1 MEFLAELHVV
11 SASCSTVAHAS
22 AQCRS
27 SAEHDHIITS
37 SHSSSEHS
45 LDGIH
50 RSPHGVRGVR
60 SHCLLVLAQDAQEQ
74 TRSDCINLL
83 GRVDV
88 IIVPSKAHVVAV
100 ASILRAHTCKHR

>member
-1 MEFLAELHVV
+1 MESLAELHVV
-11 SASCSTVAHAS
+11 SASCSIVAHAS
-22 AQCRS
+22 DQCRS

-50 RSPHGVRGVR
+50 RSPHWVR

-74 TRSDCINLL
+74 TRSDGINLL

-100 ASILRAHTCKHR
+100 AYILRAHTCKHR